1 MRLAPIGQY
10 YLKKNGTLPPYIS
23 QGLVALILGYLR
35 IPHQIQDTEKTLSY
49 FQKLQEAK
57 GSELDKVML
66 ASKDLFDF
74 EDQESIKMAYGNLL
88 LTLQT

>member
-1 MRLAPIGQY
+1 
-10 YLKKNGTLPPYIS
+10 LKKNGTLPPYIS

-35 IPHQIQDTEKTLSY
+35 FPQQIQDTEDTLSY
-49 FQKLQEAK
+49 FLKLQQAK

-74 EDQESIKMAYGNLL
+74 EDQESLKLAYINLL
-88 LTLQT
+88 LTHPS